1 MWSSFVLSLGFGQGK
16 SGGLKHI
23 QKDLGE
29 ADGMVLQPPGET
41 LHMAT
46 LRTGRGGGR
55 SLDSWPQGASD
66 SVQKFP
72 IDMRKGWNIA
82 ESPDGAADAGGH
94 SLKESAV

>member
-1 MWSSFVLSLGFGQGK
+1 MVLVCPQLGVWPGQKRGPETHSESLGG
-16 SGGLKHI
+16 
-23 QKDLGE
+23 

-66 SVQKFP
+66 GVQKFP
-72 IDMRKGWNIA
+72 IDTRKGWNIA
-82 ESPDGAADAGGH
+82 ESPDGAADAGGR